1 MRRFFLWLL
10 IALLLGGLLS
20 LALTY
25 DTGYIR
31 ISLGHYLIETNFWVG
46 LGLLLVLVLV
56 IQFILSIARRVEHGS
71 GLFGEWLTQSGKRRA
86 RRRTTQGL
94 LALAEGN
101 WPRARKLLETSAENA
116 NTPLINYLAAA
127 QAAHEEGDIDAAEEL
142 LRRAFESTPGSDLA
156 VGLTQAQL
164 QLDAGRLE
172 QSLATLLRLRKQSP
186 HHPFILKLLKTVYT
200 RLEDWRELSQLLPEL
215 RKQHVLGEEELRN
228 LEQET
233 WLKLLQ
239 RAAEDI
245 RRQGGSP
252 NLEPLNQL
260 WDELPSGSRK
270 DEAVIL
276 AYAGHLSELGAEA
289 QAETLLRKVLRN
301 HWSDALIGLYG
312 RIAGAKPDEQ
322 LLIAEQWLKARPNNA
337 ELLLALGRLSLRNE
351 LWGKA
356 KEYFEASLRQ
366 KRQPETLAELSRLAA
381 HMGENAAS
389 VKYLMQGLLKDS
401 GIPDLPMPKA

>member
-1 MRRFFLWLL
+1 M
-10 IALLLGGLLS
+10 
-20 LALTY
+20 
-25 DTGYIR
+25 
-31 ISLGHYLIETNFWVG
+31 
-46 LGLLLVLVLV
+46 
-56 IQFILSIARRVEHGS
+56 QFILSVTRRLQQGS
-71 GLFGEWLTQSGKRRA
+71 GLFGQWLTQSGKRRA

-101 WPRARKLLETSAENA
+101 WSRARKLLEASAENA

-215 RKQHVLGEEELRN
+215 RKQHVPGDEELRN
-228 LEQET
+228 LERET
-233 WLKLLQ
+233 WLRLLQ

-245 RRQGGSP
+245 RRQGGQP
-252 NLEPLNQL
+252 DLEPLNQL
-260 WDELPSGSRK
+260 WDELPSSSRK
-270 DEAVIL
+270 DETVIL
-276 AYAGHLSELGAEA
+276 AYASHLSELGAEA

-356 KEYFEASLRQ
+356 REYFEASLRQ

-381 HMGENAAS
+381 HMGENEAS
-389 VKYLMQGLLKDS
+389 VNYLMQGLLKDS